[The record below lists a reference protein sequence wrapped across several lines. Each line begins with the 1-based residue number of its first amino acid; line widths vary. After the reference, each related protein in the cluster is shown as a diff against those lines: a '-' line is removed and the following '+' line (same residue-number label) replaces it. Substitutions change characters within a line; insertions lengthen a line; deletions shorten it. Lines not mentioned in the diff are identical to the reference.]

1 MRSHAR
7 MWGLRERGIA
17 FNMVRWIERIIL
29 PDGSVSEVFCDG
41 VDPDSL
47 VRRVIVLGDQID
59 RAERGEVPMS
69 AEQLESLRREFVELR
84 DRYNRE
90 RRQNWS

>member
-1 MRSHAR
+1 
-7 MWGLRERGIA
+7 
-17 FNMVRWIERIIL
+17 
-29 PDGSVSEVFCDG
+29 VFRDG

-47 VRRVIVLGDQID
+47 VGRVIVLGDQID

-90 RRQNWS
+90 RSGSATDPR